1 MELHFQII
9 VAENALKI
17 VLCTAVNSLRFYTVE
32 EPKRLHGDVHKRS
45 SLVWE
50 KRKEMSNL

>member
-9 VAENALKI
+9 VAENTLKI
-17 VLCTAVNSLRFYTVE
+17 VLCTPVNSLRFYTVE

-45 SLVWE
+45 SLV
-50 KRKEMSNL
+50 